1 MRVTLDGAL
10 SAPSARLAAARH
22 QAGHAVARGGRERE
36 PRDARVTGEF
46 SVSRVHVGSRLAHRS
61 PQPHR
66 SRNVGTPSPRRLT
79 FPGFGLKV
87 LNVGR
92 TNAVRGA
99 GRCNSD
105 ASHRHCGPRSLH
117 RRRTKTLFN
126 LRASFIKRECY
137 ARQHGYANVFAT
149 HAPEPYGSVLFSRV
163 LLGVEWLPHFEWL
176 LITDADY
183 FLNNF
188 SAQSLHRRF
197 DATRNRHHG
206 ATLRLS
212 LRLHPTPAGRLPLLC
227 HPRAQ
232 HSPLGREL
240 LETWAQLRH
249 SCQQAVQ
256 WPEQQRL
263 FLSAARAVQRY
274 HGLPTTP
281 ESDCT
286 RECDAPPAGN
296 RSVTHRQTE
305 REQSTD
311 TTQQRIVKKCFAN
324 ITRHLGLRT
333 GHDGASGF
341 PPQPPVA
348 WSNGECRRAD
358 AGLGI
363 SLNFGA
369 LRRNGSDYA
378 EAITNALALHT

>member
-1 MRVTLDGAL
+1 MEPSVRPALVWPQRGTRQGTRWRAAGANESPETPESPENLVCRASTSAHVLHTDAATAASQQKCWDPVSPSSHLPRVRSKSSQCWTNQRCSWRWTLQL
-10 SAPSARLAAARH
+10 RCQPSALW
-22 QAGHAVARGGRERE
+22 
-36 PRDARVTGEF
+36 P
-46 SVSRVHVGSRLAHRS
+46 
-61 PQPHR
+61 
-66 SRNVGTPSPRRLT
+66 T
-79 FPGFGLKV
+79 F
-87 LNVGR
+87 
-92 TNAVRGA
+92 TT
-99 GRCNSD
+99 
-105 ASHRHCGPRSLH
+105 H

-188 SAQSLHRRF
+188 SAQQSLHRRF

-369 LRRNGSDYA
+369 LRRNGSDYGMPRP
-378 EAITNALALHT
+378 